1 MRSLAIFLDVPMQVA
16 YERVLVRPAHEG
28 GVDSQSMGPGK
39 LKDIVQSMRCK
50 LRPPRVGFSEVIRC
64 ITDKERQ
71 AAMTRA
77 LAELREL
84 AVDADARTCD
94 YG

>member
-39 LKDIVQSMRCK
+39 LVQSMRCK
-50 LRPPRVGFSEVIRC
+50 LRPPRVEEGLSEVIHC
-64 ITDKERQ
+64 ITDEERQ

-77 LAELREL
+77 LMHALDSCMPVESS
-84 AVDADARTCD
+84 
-94 YG
+94 